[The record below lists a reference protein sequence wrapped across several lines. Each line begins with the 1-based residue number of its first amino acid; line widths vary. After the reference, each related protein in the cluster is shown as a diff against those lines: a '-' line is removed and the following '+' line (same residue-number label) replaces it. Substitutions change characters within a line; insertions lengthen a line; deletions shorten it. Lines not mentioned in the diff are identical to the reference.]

1 MGGSGGRHHGVSFFK
16 LSAAVG
22 EIIEVDLRPV
32 DRYDLDEIRQT
43 FFIFCRL
50 FAH

>member
-1 MGGSGGRHHGVSFFK
+1 MGGSGGRHHGVSLFK

-22 EIIEVDLRPV
+22 EIIEADLRPV
-32 DRYDLDEIRQT
+32 DRYDLDEITQT
-43 FFIFCRL
+43 SLIFCRL